1 MAYRSIGT
9 SSTKRRST
17 KKRCKLTT
25 TTGDIAV
32 RILAGMAHR
41 PTTKIAFLTA
51 IVAASFCATI
61 ADRRAIAGPPCGD
74 GNAAATQS
82 ASGATASRNAAGK
95 FERLYRT
102 WHRESDAIRYSSNT
116 GDYIKLPAYRGI
128 VDLGQAALPFLEK
141 KLVQDRDA
149 DFMLAHA
156 VIEICGWDRQ
166 AFASDSEQAFRDKIL
181 RKLKGNE

>member
-1 MAYRSIGT
+1 M
-9 SSTKRRST
+9 K
-17 KKRCKLTT
+17 
-25 TTGDIAV
+25 
-32 RILAGMAHR
+32 ILAGIAHR
-41 PTTKIAFLTA
+41 PKTRIAFLA
-51 IVAASFCATI
+51 AVVAASFCATI
-61 ADRRAIAGPPCGD
+61 TDRQAIAGPSCGAGD
-74 GNAAATQS
+74 AAARQS

-102 WHRESDAIRYSSNT
+102 WHRQSEAIGYSSNT

-141 KLVQDRDA
+141 KLTQDRDA

-156 VIEICGWDRQ
+156 IVEICGWDRQ

-181 RKLKGNE
+181 RKLKGSE

>member
-17 KKRCKLTT
+17 KKRYKLAT

-32 RILAGMAHR
+32 RIIAGMAHR

-51 IVAASFCATI
+51 IVAASFWAAI
-61 ADRRAIAGPPCGD
+61 ADRRAIAGPSCGE
-74 GNAAATQS
+74 GNAAVRQS
-82 ASGATASRNAAGK
+82 ASDATASRNAAAK

-102 WHRESDAIRYSSNT
+102 WHRQSEAVRYSSNT
-116 GDYIKLPAYRGI
+116 GDYVALPAYRGI
-128 VDLGQAALPFLEK
+128 VDLGQVVLPFLEK
-141 KLVQDRDA
+141 KLAQDRDA

-156 VIEICGWDRQ
+156 VVEICGWDRQ

-181 RKLKGNE
+181 RKLKGGE